1 MTTLRLRLGLVL
13 AFVGLA
19 SLTAAQAPPV
29 KIGLLLPYTGVLSVQ
44 GQDVTRG
51 VELAVA
57 RAGGKAGGR
66 ELQVIREDTEGKP
79 DVGLTKIKK
88 LVERDRVDFVI
99 GPVNSA
105 VAVAIRGYVHEQG
118 VPLIV
123 PVAATRVLTA
133 PPQASPWIFRMT
145 DNTDQTNY
153 PMGAWLLKHT
163 KYRKLVVMATDFVAG
178 RDSAGA
184 FVAGLK
190 AVGGEVVREI
200 YAPLG
205 TPDFAPYLAQVGS
218 LTADAVW
225 GWFPGADAIR
235 FVKQYKEYGLAT
247 RLPLIG
253 HNVLADDVILPA
265 IGEAALGLVTIGT
278 YTATIDSPENRA
290 FVKEYEGRHQ
300 IWPTRYSEQGYL
312 STVLAAEA
320 LESLKGDLRDRAR
333 VREALA
339 QAIGRIK
346 APRGAIRFDQ
356 YNQLV
361 TDLFV
366 TRVERQGPRLVNAIV
381 DRIPAVTQESTWIW
395 WRK

>member
-1 MTTLRLRLGLVL
+1 MSRPLMCCAVLLLIILTGLT
-13 AFVGLA
+13 G
-19 SLTAAQAPPV
+19 AQTPPV
-29 KIGLLLPYTGVLSVQ
+29 QIGLLLPYTGVLSIQ

-51 VELAVA
+51 VELALA
-57 RAGGKAGGR
+57 RLGNRAGGR
-66 ELQVIREDTEGKP
+66 DLQLIREDSEGKP

-105 VAVAIRGYVHEQG
+105 VAVAIRSYVAEQG
-118 VPLIV
+118 VPLVV
-123 PVAATRVLTA
+123 PVAATRTLTA
-133 PPQASPWIFRMT
+133 PPQVTPWIFRMT

-163 KYRKLVVMATDFVAG
+163 KYRRLIMMATDFVAG

-184 FVAGLK
+184 FAAGLK
-190 AVGGEVVREI
+190 AAGGEVVKEI
-200 YAPLG
+200 FVPLG

-235 FVKQYKEYGLAT
+235 FVKQYKEYGLSG
-247 RLPLIG
+247 RMPLVG

-265 IGEAALGLVTIGT
+265 IGDAALGLVTIGT
-278 YTATIDSPENRA
+278 YTATIDSPENRQ
-290 FVKEYEGRHQ
+290 FVKEYEARHQ
-300 IWPTRYSEQGYL
+300 VWPTRYSEQGYL
-312 STVLAAEA
+312 SAMLVAEG
-320 LESLKGDLRDRAR
+320 LELLKGDLRDRAR
-333 VREALA
+333 LREALH

-361 TDLFV
+361 TDAFV

-381 DRIPAVTQESTWIW
+381 DRIPAVTQEATWIW
-395 WRK
+395 WHK